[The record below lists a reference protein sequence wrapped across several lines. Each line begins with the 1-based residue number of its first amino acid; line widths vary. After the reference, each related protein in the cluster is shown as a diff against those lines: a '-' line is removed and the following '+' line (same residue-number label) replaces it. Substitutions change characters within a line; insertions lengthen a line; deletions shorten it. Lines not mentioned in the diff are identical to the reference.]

1 MRRALALTPLALLIL
16 AGCSDTTPGQAVPA
30 DRTGQPAPRSTSAN
44 QVPGPGVPKV
54 PNPIDITRFK
64 QNPCESLTSAQVVD
78 LLGDEARITP
88 DPNGPG
94 GPGCGWFSQAKIAV
108 VFPNVDK
115 LGLTSV
121 YRAKGGA
128 YPFFMPLAPVEGYP
142 VVAYGTEDVRA
153 RLGECNVA
161 LGTSD
166 RETLDVSITQ
176 SPAHKG
182 EKDPCD
188 SARDVADKVLGNLR
202 GGR

>member
-1 MRRALALTPLALLIL
+1 MRRSLALAPLALFAL
-16 AGCSDTTPGQAVPA
+16 AGCSSTAPGQAVPA
-30 DRTGQPAPRSTSAN
+30 EHTDQPAPSSTSD

-54 PNPIDITRFK
+54 QSPIDITKFK
-64 QNPCESLTSAQVVD
+64 QNPCESLTSAQISD
-78 LLGDEARITP
+78 LLGDGARVNP
-88 DPNGPG
+88 DPRGPG
-94 GPGCGWFSQAKIAV
+94 GPGCGWFSQAQIVV

-128 YPFFMPLAPVEGYP
+128 YPFFMPLAPVDGYP
-142 VVAYGTEDVRA
+142 VVAYGTADLRG

-176 SPAHKG
+176 SAAHKG
-182 EKDPCD
+182 EKDPCE
-188 SARDVADKVLGNLR
+188 SAREVAEKVLGNLR